1 MENVVKMLE
10 MTDIV
15 EEAKDLQKAAEQF
28 LVDNRKDL
36 TPQLKQDL
44 RNYSNG
50 MNLMFKICLVNLIIS
65 HLQLAIK
72 K

>member
-50 MNLMFKICLVNLIIS
+50 VNL
-65 HLQLAIK
+65 LLK
-72 K
+72 LLEKYV